1 MNKIRRSLSMKLSLS
16 IVLMAAPIFVIALGI
31 LFFQSRQFI
40 QQEAEERATSVLNT
54 TTQRVRNYMSAVETA
69 TNANTRFV
77 EEYFHPDS
85 LMAISR
91 RIVAMNRHVYGC
103 SISAEP
109 DMFPQCGRYFS
120 VYTVYRGDS
129 LVSMREP
136 AYEYFKKGWY
146 KSPIVLG
153 KACWVDPYNEYGENT
168 YTPDETISSFSK
180 PLYGKGG
187 RLVGIISTDLSFRRL
202 SEAID
207 SVGHPYPNAY
217 FILIGN
223 DGRYFIHPDTTRL
236 FRKSIFTDADPNHQA
251 DLIALGHEMTAGK
264 QGAMHVTINGNLCHV
279 CYRPLPGTDWS
290 LALICPDNDVL
301 KNYHQ
306 LVYII
311 SALIIVGLLVILLM
325 CSRVVGRAIRP
336 VNQLVSMTQQMASGN
351 YDNMIPQTDREDA
364 IGSLQNSF
372 ATMQQSLIFHMGG
385 IRHTTEVT
393 RTQNEELGHATQL
406 AEEAVRQKSIFIQ
419 NVSHQIRTPLNIIMG
434 FAQVLR
440 DSLVSGNASMAL
452 PENETATIT
461 GMMKHNA
468 AHLNRMVQMLFD
480 SSESGIT
487 EELQTHRNDLV
498 SCNEVAR
505 ECIAHTNGHFPE
517 IDIKFETDLTDDV
530 YIRTSHLYLMR
541 TLRELLYNAAKYSDG
556 KHLSIRITRTDNMIR
571 FTVEDVGPGMS
582 EAAQEVMFNPFTKV
596 DDLTEGLGLGLPLAK
611 RHARSLGGDLLF
623 DSNYHDGCRFIVE
636 MPINL
641 EPTE

>member
-1 MNKIRRSLSMKLSLS
+1 
-16 IVLMAAPIFVIALGI
+16 
-31 LFFQSRQFI
+31 
-40 QQEAEERATSVLNT
+40 
-54 TTQRVRNYMSAVETA
+54 
-69 TNANTRFV
+69 
-77 EEYFHPDS
+77 
-85 LMAISR
+85 
-91 RIVAMNRHVYGC
+91 
-103 SISAEP
+103 
-109 DMFPQCGRYFS
+109 
-120 VYTVYRGDS
+120 
-129 LVSMREP
+129 
-136 AYEYFKKGWY
+136 
-146 KSPIVLG
+146 
-153 KACWVDPYNEYGENT
+153 
-168 YTPDETISSFSK
+168 
-180 PLYGKGG
+180 
-187 RLVGIISTDLSFRRL
+187 
-202 SEAID
+202 
-207 SVGHPYPNAY
+207 
-217 FILIGN
+217 
-223 DGRYFIHPDTTRL
+223 
-236 FRKSIFTDADPNHQA
+236 
-251 DLIALGHEMTAGK
+251 
-264 QGAMHVTINGNLCHV
+264 
-279 CYRPLPGTDWS
+279 
-290 LALICPDNDVL
+290 
-301 KNYHQ
+301 
-306 LVYII
+306 
-311 SALIIVGLLVILLM
+311 
-325 CSRVVGRAIRP
+325 
-336 VNQLVSMTQQMASGN
+336 
-351 YDNMIPQTDREDA
+351 
-364 IGSLQNSF
+364 
-372 ATMQQSLIFHMGG
+372 
-385 IRHTTEVT
+385 
-393 RTQNEELGHATQL
+393 
-406 AEEAVRQKSIFIQ
+406 
-419 NVSHQIRTPLNIIMG
+419 VSHQIRTPLNIIMG